1 MFIPDEFKFPTILN
15 TIRKSVG
22 GYIFKNGVLL
32 LDAPGFAKEDVTIDL
47 ENNIMHIYGEKEI
60 LGEKYELDKKFTIP
74 SYYLN
79 TDEPIKAKVENGLIH
94 IELTKGEKNN
104 KPKVVIS

>member
-47 ENNIMHIYGEKEI
+47 ENNIMHI
-60 LGEKYELDKKFTIP
+60 
-74 SYYLN
+74 
-79 TDEPIKAKVENGLIH
+79 
-94 IELTKGEKNN
+94 
-104 KPKVVIS
+104 